1 MSHHS
6 ADARIRIGAVS
17 YLNTK
22 PLVFQLEELAPEAEV
37 IYDVPSRLAEALA
50 AGRLDVAL
58 VPSIEYLQHPGY
70 TVVSDACIACRGPVL
85 SVKLLSKVPRSRIR
99 TLALDEGSRTSVVL
113 VRILLRQLYG
123 CQPDLL
129 PLRLDDAVADS
140 PADAVLL
147 IGDRA
152 IRPTGGV
159 FVEQWDLG
167 EAWCRWSGLPFVF
180 AMWTAR
186 SEACLDRI
194 EPTLRRARDL
204 GVAHLGALAEKHAA
218 AAGLTYDE
226 CLAYLRDHL
235 YFYLG
240 PAERQGLERFRGLAE
255 ELDLS
260 PALQV
265 ATSVDDRVDG

>member
-1 MSHHS
+1 MESS
-6 ADARIRIGAVS
+6 RKLRVGAVS

-22 PLVFQLEELAPEAEV
+22 PLVFELEELAPNAEI
-37 IYDVPSRLAEALA
+37 IYDVPSQLADALA

-70 TVVSDACIACRGPVL
+70 ALVSDACIACRGPVL
-85 SVKLLSKVPRSRIR
+85 SVKLLSRVPLHRIR

-113 VRILLRQLYG
+113 VRILLRLLHG

-129 PLRLDDAVADS
+129 PLGLDDAVADS

-152 IRPTGGV
+152 IRPAGGV

-167 EAWCRWSGLPFVF
+167 DAWCRWSGLPFVF

-186 SEACLDRI
+186 PEACLDRI
-194 EPTLRRARDL
+194 EPALRQARDR
-204 GVAHLGALAEKHAA
+204 GTAHLEALAEKHAA
-218 AAGLTYDE
+218 AVGLTYGE
-226 CLAYLRDHL
+226 CLVYLRDHL
-235 YFYLG
+235 YFHFG

-255 ELDLS
+255 ELDLL
-260 PALQV
+260 PALQG
-265 ATSVDDRVDG
+265 ATSMDDRDG